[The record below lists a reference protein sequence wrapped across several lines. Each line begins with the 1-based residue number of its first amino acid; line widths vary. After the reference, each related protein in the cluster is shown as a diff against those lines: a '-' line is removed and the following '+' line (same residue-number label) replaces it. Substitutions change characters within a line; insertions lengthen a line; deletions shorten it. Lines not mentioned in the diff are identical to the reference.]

1 MADAVNKLGHR
12 IGARG
17 GRTRSAILEALR
29 GLLATRH
36 LGEIRIADVA
46 QSAAISAPTFY
57 TYFDTLDEAL
67 LALCDE
73 VASDWQG
80 LAHHV
85 EADWSAGQGLTHARA
100 LITDMLALWDR
111 HGAIIRVEQ
120 MMADRGDPAFAEAR
134 IGRLRR
140 LHLALERRI
149 AQAANAGLHPQ
160 GYDPRLASYEVANI
174 AESAAASFKLLKR
187 ADSDQAIIETTALI
201 LVRLITGR

>member
-17 GRTRSAILEALR
+17 GRTRTAILDALR
-29 GLLATRH
+29 TLLAERH
-36 LGEIRIADVA
+36 MGEIRIADLA
-46 QSAAISAPTFY
+46 QAASISAPTFY

-67 LALCDE
+67 LALCEE

-80 LAHHV
+80 LAHHL
-85 EADWSAGQGLTHARA
+85 EADWSGGQGLIHARA
-100 LITDMLALWDR
+100 LIMDMLALWAR

-120 MMADRGDPAFAEAR
+120 MMADRGAPAFVEAR
-134 IGRLRR
+134 ISRLRR

-149 AQAANAGLHPQ
+149 AQAAHAGLHPE

-174 AESAAASFKLLKR
+174 AESAAASFNLLKR
-187 ADSDQAIIETTALI
+187 ADSDRAIIDTTAHI

>member
-46 QSAAISAPTFY
+46 QSAGTSAPTFY

-100 LITDMLALWDR
+100 LITHMLDLWSR

-120 MMADRGDPAFAEAR
+120 MMADRGDPAFVEAR
-134 IGRLRR
+134 VKRLRR

-149 AQAANAGLHPQ
+149 AQAASSGLHPD

-174 AESAAASFKLLKR
+174 AESAAASFNLLKR
-187 ADSDQAIIETTALI
+187 ADSDRAIIETTALI

>member
-17 GRTRSAILEALR
+17 GRTRTAILDALR
-29 GLLATRH
+29 ALLAERH
-36 LGEIRIADVA
+36 MGEIRIADLA
-46 QSAAISAPTFY
+46 QAADISAPTFY

-67 LALCDE
+67 LALCEE

-80 LAHHV
+80 LAHHL
-85 EADWSAGQGLTHARA
+85 EADWSGGQGLVHARA
-100 LITDMLALWDR
+100 LIMDMLALWAR

-120 MMADRGDPAFAEAR
+120 MMADRGAPAFVEAR
-134 IGRLRR
+134 VSRLRR

-149 AQAANAGLHPQ
+149 AQAAHAGLHPA

-174 AESAAASFKLLKR
+174 AESAAASFNLLKR
-187 ADSDQAIIETTALI
+187 ADSDRAIIDTTAHI

>member
-17 GRTRSAILEALR
+17 GRTRTAILDALR
-29 GLLATRH
+29 TLLAERH
-36 LGEIRIADVA
+36 MGEIRIADLA
-46 QSAAISAPTFY
+46 QAAGISAPTFY

-67 LALCDE
+67 LALCEE

-80 LAHHV
+80 LAHHL
-85 EADWSAGQGLTHARA
+85 EADWSGGQGLTHARA
-100 LITDMLALWDR
+100 LIMDMLALWAR

-120 MMADRGDPAFAEAR
+120 MMADRGAPAFVEAR
-134 IGRLRR
+134 ISRLRR

-149 AQAANAGLHPQ
+149 AQAAHAGLHPE

-174 AESAAASFKLLKR
+174 AESAAASFNLLKR
-187 ADSDQAIIETTALI
+187 ADSDRAIIDTTAHI

>member
-17 GRTRSAILEALR
+17 GRTRTAILDALR
-29 GLLATRH
+29 ALLATH
-36 LGEIRIADVA
+36 HMGEIRIADLA
-46 QSAAISAPTFY
+46 QAAGISAPTFY

-67 LALCDE
+67 LALCEE

-80 LAHHV
+80 LAHHL
-85 EADWSAGQGLTHARA
+85 EADWSGGHGLTHARA
-100 LITDMLALWDR
+100 LIMDMLALWAR

-120 MMADRGDPAFAEAR
+120 MMADRGAPAFVEAR
-134 IGRLRR
+134 VSRLRR

-149 AQAANAGLHPQ
+149 AQAAHAGLHPE

-174 AESAAASFKLLKR
+174 AESAAASFNLLKR
-187 ADSDQAIIETTALI
+187 ADSDRAIIDTTAHI

>member
-17 GRTRSAILEALR
+17 GRTRAALLGALR
-29 GLLATRH
+29 ELLATRH
-36 LGEIRIADVA
+36 LGEIRIADLA
-46 QSAAISAPTFY
+46 QASGTSAPTFY
-57 TYFDTLDEAL
+57 TYFDTLDEAV
-67 LALCDE
+67 LALCEE

-85 EADWSAGQGLTHARA
+85 EADWSAGQGLERARA
-100 LITDMLALWDR
+100 LLNDVLDLWAR

-120 MMADRGDPAFAEAR
+120 MMADRDVPAFVEAR
-134 IGRLRR
+134 VRRLRR

-149 AQAANAGLHPQ
+149 AQAASSGLHPP

-174 AESAAASFKLLKR
+174 AESTAASFNLLRR
-187 ADSDQAIIETTALI
+187 ADKDQAIVDTTAHI
-201 LVRLITGR
+201 LVRLVTGR

>member
-17 GRTRSAILEALR
+17 GRTRTAILDALR
-29 GLLATRH
+29 TLLAERH
-36 LGEIRIADVA
+36 MGEIRIADLA
-46 QSAAISAPTFY
+46 QAAAISAPTFY

-67 LALCDE
+67 LALCEE

-80 LAHHV
+80 LAHHL
-85 EADWSAGQGLTHARA
+85 EADWSGGQGLIHARA
-100 LITDMLALWDR
+100 LIMDMLALWAR

-120 MMADRGDPAFAEAR
+120 MMADRGAPAFVEAR
-134 IGRLRR
+134 VSRLRR

-149 AQAANAGLHPQ
+149 AQAAHAGLHPE

-174 AESAAASFKLLKR
+174 AESAAASFNLLKR
-187 ADSDQAIIETTALI
+187 ADSDRAIIDTTAHI

>member
-1 MADAVNKLGHR
+1 
-12 IGARG
+12 
-17 GRTRSAILEALR
+17 
-29 GLLATRH
+29 LLSSRH

-46 QSAAISAPTFY
+46 QAAGSSAPTFY

-80 LAHHV
+80 LAQHV
-85 EADWSAGQGLTHARA
+85 EADWTAGRGLDQARA
-100 LITDMLALWDR
+100 LITHMLALWER
-111 HGAIIRVEQ
+111 HGAIVRVEQ
-120 MMADRGDPAFAEAR
+120 MMADRGDPAFVEAR

-149 AQAANAGLHPQ
+149 AQAANAGLHPV

-174 AESAAASFKLLKR
+174 AESAAASFNLLKR
-187 ADSDQAIIETTALI
+187 ADSDQAIIDTTALI